1 MNIAP
6 VDYMPVKHTPPAN
19 TKKDQTGSLYLDGE
33 KLKRVKKESGCIE
46 YFSMT
51 AFRLSG
57 ISPTHKFISPN
68 PVSYIKAYVTDS
80 YDGHIVDRGFK
91 TFVGRIVDAVA

>member
-6 VDYMPVKHTPPAN
+6 VDYMPVKQTPPAN
-19 TKKDQTGSLYLDGE
+19 TKKDQTGTLYLDDE
-33 KLKRVKKESGCIE
+33 KLKKVKKESGCIG

-57 ISPTHKFISPN
+57 ISPTHKFIPPN
-68 PVSYIKAYVTDS
+68 PVNYIKSYVAES
-80 YDGHIVDRGFK
+80 YDGHKEDRGFK
-91 TFVGRIVDAVA
+91 TFVGRIVDGLA